1 MAQLGSPRRNLFE
14 EVKSKGGVF
23 HLWGHSWEVDAND
36 DWGRPRSILKEIS
49 ESDAIFLTNGE
60 LATELQGNE

>member
-1 MAQLGSPRRNLFE
+1 MKRVIPLDEFWFARKLKARDSMILDLSEEFLFLAPM
-14 EVKSKGGVF
+14 K
-23 HLWGHSWEVDAND
+23 
-36 DWGRPRSILKEIS
+36 RPRSILKEIS